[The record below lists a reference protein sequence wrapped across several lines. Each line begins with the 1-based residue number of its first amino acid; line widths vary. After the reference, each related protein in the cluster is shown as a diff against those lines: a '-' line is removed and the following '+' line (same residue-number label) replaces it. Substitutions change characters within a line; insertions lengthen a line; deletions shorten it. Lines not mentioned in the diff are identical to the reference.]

1 MRKDLNKPDV
11 HQVGGERGEGCG
23 QVQQQGV
30 EPIGGDEG
38 VKRWPGEAD
47 GHMLPS
53 GIEIAVR

>member
-1 MRKDLNKPDV
+1 MYTRWA
-11 HQVGGERGEGCG
+11 ERGEKDVGRFNSRG
-23 QVQQQGV
+23 LSPLAGTR
-30 EPIGGDEG
+30 G